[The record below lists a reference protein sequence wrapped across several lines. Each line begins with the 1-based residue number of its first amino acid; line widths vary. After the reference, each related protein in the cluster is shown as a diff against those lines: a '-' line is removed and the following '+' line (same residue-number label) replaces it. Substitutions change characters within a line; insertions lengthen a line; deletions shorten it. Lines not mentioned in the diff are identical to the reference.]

1 VAFANIANIKNPS
14 TGEWLVNKNLNG
26 AGLSAVLLFVS
37 AMTLSIGGCVPGG
50 NSDADFQ
57 QALVDA
63 SSQQNKSLPM
73 MVDKDTRWDT
83 TIPGPGKNWT
93 YIYTLINPESSTY
106 TNAQI
111 NEVLGGKIRS
121 GVCSMKEMEAFR
133 KNGVIMKYS
142 YRDHSGKFIGE
153 VVVKP
158 EDCK

>member
-1 VAFANIANIKNPS
+1 M
-14 TGEWLVNKNLNG
+14 NKKLNG
-26 AGLSAVLLFVS
+26 TGLSAVILLV
-37 AMTLSIGGCVPGG
+37 AITAASISGCAPGG
-50 NSDADFQ
+50 NGDADFQ

-63 SSQQNKSLPM
+63 SSKQNKALPI

-93 YIYTLINPESSTY
+93 FIYTLINPESSTY

-111 NEVLGGKIRS
+111 NEVLGGTIRS
-121 GVCSMKEMEAFR
+121 GVCSMKEMETFR
-133 KNGVIMKYS
+133 KNGVTIKYS
-142 YRDHSGKFIGE
+142 YRDNGGKFIGE